1 MFVKHLAC
9 DYLFVQWHR
18 PLLFVHLKVVQVW
31 KINKNKEMETTV
43 AQCRVLK
50 VLSKCSKY
58 KKPIVSADISRSRL
72 ARKKLSLENRAFVFS
87 TIYQRRHAL
96 MASNGFWEAEKAKQS
111 FKQKLAERIKTGIKP
126 IILGWNWY
134 LPKGSI
140 NETGYSHIFTFM
152 RGSQRLSSGE
162 KHKGCA
168 SHFKR
173 LS

>member
-1 MFVKHLAC
+1 
-9 DYLFVQWHR
+9 
-18 PLLFVHLKVVQVW
+18 
-31 KINKNKEMETTV
+31 METTV

-111 FKQKLAERIKTGIKP
+111 FKRACRADKNWHQTDNIRLKL
-126 IILGWNWY
+126 ILTEGKYQWNWILSY
-134 LPKGSI
+134 FHFYERLA
-140 NETGYSHIFTFM
+140 TTFEW
-152 RGSQRLSSGE
+152 RKTQRLCESLQTALVIFFRQRSPVTRSE
-162 KHKGCA
+162 NK
-168 SHFKR
+168 SDFF
-173 LS
+173 LSDLTVRNFRFEFTLR

>member
-1 MFVKHLAC
+1 
-9 DYLFVQWHR
+9 
-18 PLLFVHLKVVQVW
+18 
-31 KINKNKEMETTV
+31 METTV

-111 FKQKLAERIKTGIKP
+111 FKRACGERMKICIKP
-126 IILGWNWY
+126 IIWGWNWY
-134 LPKGSI
+134 LQ
-140 NETGYSHIFTFM
+140 
-152 RGSQRLSSGE
+152 RGSELRNWILSYFHFYERPTTTFEWRKTQRLCESLQTALVIFFRQRSPVTRVWKQE
-162 KHKGCA
+162 Y
-168 SHFKR
+168 FFLNDLTVR
-173 LS
+173 NFRFEFTLR